1 MGLYAL
7 GECDTHDI
15 LTLQQI
21 LTYCL
26 SQLVKDMASVNMTQ
40 NTKIV
45 VVNNLNLVLSLMQN
59 VCIRQILFKK

>member
-7 GECDTHDI
+7 GERETHGI
-15 LTLQQI
+15 FTLQQI

-26 SQLVKDMASVNMTQ
+26 SLLVKDMASVNMTQ

-45 VVNNLNLVLSLMQN
+45 VVNDLNL
-59 VCIRQILFKK
+59 I